1 MGRREGSDG
10 MSKRQLVCKSRRGLM
25 AVRCRRHP
33 RSFKSLFAG
42 GRRPLRAI
50 RHNCRRLNIEVVV
63 FNCRRSSSEIVSER
77 ETASE
82 RKNPN
87 GNGVP
92 AKSAFAA
99 WTRGGI
105 RVRAIGGAGAVGG
118 RSTGGHR
125 YDRPARCSNRD
136 ARDATAISTTHHS
149 PSATA
154 HTPHRSTRACARRS
168 TSTAIGDP
176 SAFERQIARS
186 DGFRSAYPFGG
197 PRNARDR
204 R

>member
-1 MGRREGSDG
+1 
-10 MSKRQLVCKSRRGLM
+10 MSNRQLVCKSGRGLV

-33 RSFKSLFAG
+33 RSFKSLFG
-42 GRRPLRAI
+42 GGCRPPRSI
-50 RHNCRRLNIEVVV
+50 RPNFRRLNIEVIA
-63 FNCRRSSSEIVSER
+63 FNCRRSSSAIVSER
-77 ETASE
+77 ETAIE

-87 GNGVP
+87 GNGVT
-92 AKSAFAA
+92 AKSAFGA

-125 YDRPARCSNRD
+125 HGRPARCGNRD
-136 ARDATAISTTHHS
+136 TRDATAISTTHHS

-176 SAFERQIARS
+176 SAFERQIARP
-186 DGFRSAYPFGG
+186 DGFRIAYPSGG

>member
-1 MGRREGSDG
+1 LQVGTWTSGRTVRYHPLSF
-10 MSKRQLVCKSRRGLM
+10 KPRRW
-25 AVRCRRHP
+25 AASP
-33 RSFKSLFAG
+33 RSIQPNFL
-42 GRRPLRAI
+42 RP
-50 RHNCRRLNIEVVV
+50 NIEVIAS
-63 FNCRRSSSEIVSER
+63 NRRDSSSTIVSER
-77 ETASE
+77 ETTSE

-87 GNGVP
+87 GNGV
-92 AKSAFAA
+92 AAQSAFAA

-105 RVRAIGGAGAVGG
+105 RVRAIAGAGAVGG

-125 YDRPARCSNRD
+125 HGRPARCGNRD

-176 SAFERQIARS
+176 SAFERQIERS